1 METTRALITML
12 ALPTKYSK
20 LPPPTM
26 MAWVGIENKKVDR
39 ITQSTVA
46 AFLLCFRIVSPEMV
60 GNAGP
65 FAIYQRTTFITD
77 FSRCPIQCDLVK
89 MLESRGHEGMQN
101 GIFLSSCSGHV
112 CWPTLYHSLAFMSLS
127 IVNHFCR
134 RDTIILA
141 KRNAPSVTKASG
153 CS

>member
-89 MLESRGHEGMQN
+89 MLESRGHEGMLN
-101 GIFLSSCSGHV
+101 GIFLSSSRAR
-112 CWPTLYHSLAFMSLS
+112 LLADSLS
-127 IVNHFCR
+127 
-134 RDTIILA
+134 
-141 KRNAPSVTKASG
+141 
-153 CS
+153 

>member
-1 METTRALITML
+1 METTRALTTML

-26 MAWVGIENKKVDR
+26 MAWVGIENKKADR

-46 AFLLCFRIVSPEMV
+46 AFRLCFRIVSPEMV

-77 FSRCPIQCDLVK
+77 FSSCPILCDLVK
-89 MLESRGHEGMQN
+89 MFESRGREGRQN
-101 GIFLSSCSGHV
+101 GVFLSPSSGCV
-112 CWPTLYHSLAFMSLS
+112 CRPTLYHSRAFLALYIVKHCGLS
-127 IVNHFCR
+127 AV
-134 RDTIILA
+134 
-141 KRNAPSVTKASG
+141 
-153 CS
+153 